1 MVTVEVCIGSACYVK
16 GSNQVVSILQD
27 LIREKGWENQVEVK
41 GAFCMQVCTQ
51 GLGLRVNGKQLLG
64 VGLHNVKETLEREIQ
79 TALA

>member
-1 MVTVEVCIGSACYVK
+1 
-16 GSNQVVSILQD
+16 
-27 LIREKGWENQVEVK
+27 
-41 GAFCMQVCTQ
+41 MQVCTQ